1 MVAAAQR
8 RATVPATRALA
19 STRRSVQPAML
30 RPEGDR
36 GGLARAGS
44 SKASQVRAPKHS
56 GSLLHKRA
64 AYRPIARVWV
74 YVRGC
79 VGVLF
84 CPEAACAEA
93 TALGGFRPF
102 S

>member
-44 SKASQVRAPKHS
+44 SKASQGAGSKTFRLPAPQAGRLSSHRACLGVRAGVREGP
-56 GSLLHKRA
+56 LL
-64 AYRPIARVWV
+64 P
-74 YVRGC
+74 RG
-79 VGVLF
+79 
-84 CPEAACAEA
+84 
-93 TALGGFRPF
+93 AL
-102 S
+102 